1 MSRLKLLF
9 VFGTRPEAIKMAP
22 VIRQLRL
29 SGSFVV
35 EVCVT
40 GQHREMLDQVLK
52 VFAIE
57 PDFDLAV
64 MTPGQSLS
72 DLTVNLLKGL
82 DDVLCTSAPDW
93 VVVHGDTTSTFAAS
107 VASFY
112 RRIPIAHV
120 EAGLRTWDLSAPW
133 PEEANRQL
141 TGRLANLHFAP
152 TEQARGNLQ
161 REGVPE
167 DAIHVTGNTVIDAL
181 LHVSDQIDSDSTL
194 RSELSNRFDFLDPD
208 KKVVLVTGHRR
219 ENFGIAFE
227 RVCRSLREIA
237 ADPGVQIVY
246 PVHLNPSVQR
256 PVRSIL
262 GDVSNIFLL
271 DPIDYL
277 PFVYLMKL
285 SDVILTDSGGVQEE
299 APALGKHVLV
309 MRETTERPEGVA
321 AGLVTLVG
329 SDMQRI
335 LSEVRARLS
344 VPSSLEARTGL
355 RVNPFGDGLASQ
367 RICEV
372 FESLGKK

>member
-1 MSRLKLLF
+1 
-9 VFGTRPEAIKMAP
+9 MAP
-22 VIRQLRL
+22 VITQVSL
-29 SGSFVV
+29 SGSICA

-52 VFAIE
+52 VFAIN
-57 PDFDLAV
+57 PDIDLAV
-64 MTPGQSLS
+64 MTPGQSLT
-72 DLTVNLLKGL
+72 DLTANLLKAL
-82 DDVLCTSAPDW
+82 DEVLRRSAPDW

-107 VASFY
+107 VAAFY

-120 EAGLRTWDLSAPW
+120 EAGLRTWNLDAPW

-141 TGRLANLHFAP
+141 TGRLASLHFAP
-152 TEQARGNLQ
+152 TEQARENLR
-161 REGVPE
+161 REGVRE
-167 DAIHVTGNTVIDAL
+167 DTIHVTGNTVIDAL
-181 LHVSDQIDSDSTL
+181 LRVSDRIDTDLSL
-194 RSELSNRFDFLDPD
+194 RSGLSKEFSFLDPD

-227 RVCRSLREIA
+227 RVCRALREIA

-271 DPIDYL
+271 DPVDYL
-277 PFVYLMKL
+277 PFVYLMKR

-335 LSEVRARLS
+335 VLEVRARLC
-344 VPSSLEARTGL
+344 VPSALEARTGL
-355 RVNPFGDGLASQ
+355 RENPFGDGLASQ
-367 RICEV
+367 RIREV